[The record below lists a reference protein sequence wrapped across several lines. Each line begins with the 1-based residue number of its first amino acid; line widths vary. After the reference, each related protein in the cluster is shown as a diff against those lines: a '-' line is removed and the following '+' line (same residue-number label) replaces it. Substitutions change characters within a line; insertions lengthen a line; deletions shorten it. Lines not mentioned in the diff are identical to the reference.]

1 MNQKD
6 YYKIL
11 GVSENAEP
19 DEIKKAYRTLA
30 FRYHPDKTTGNEEM
44 MKELNEAYAVLSNPV
59 KRKEYNTLRQMYG
72 SYARD
77 QFRQTHTDQDIF
89 RDSDIGQIFEEFSRV
104 FGFSRPEDI
113 FSANHF
119 YGQTYR
125 TFEFRGH
132 GHSGRGLFF
141 YVPLRTVYK
150 QKLKKYPDQ
159 TNEKIAD
166 NKPIFSKFMAIA
178 LSLAHKIIARK
189 LGLELPQRGGDLYDV
204 IRLTREEVHNG
215 GKVPYLYEKIGNSR
229 NLLIAIPPGIK
240 DGQKIKLRDLGEKG
254 KNGGETGDLYL
265 KVKIGTPFPE
275 KINSFREVKQSLS
288 NLRLIVRIA
297 YILLI
302 LGCLLFLPAGTLDW
316 WRAWVLISVVA
327 ISIISTVGTMFGALP
342 GRRELLNESFRSP
355 IQKGQPLADKIIL
368 PLLVSTFLGLIVFIP
383 IDVFRFHA
391 MVKPGI
397 AISFLGLAFFSIGWG
412 IISLALKENPFA
424 VSVVTPQKERYHRLI
439 DTGIYGIVR
448 HPICAGGILLML
460 GMPLWLE
467 SYAATLLAIM
477 PIGMMILRILVEE
490 RLLTRELTGY
500 ESYMKSVQY
509 RIIPYIW

>member
-159 TNEKIAD
+159 TNEKIAE

-302 LGCLLFLPAGTLDW
+302 FGCLLFLPAGTLDW
-316 WRAWVLISVVA
+316 WRAWVLIGMVA
-327 ISIISTVGTMFGALP
+327 IGTVGAMFGVFP
-342 GRRELLNESFRSP
+342 GRGNLLNERFKPLVQPS
-355 IQKGQPLADKIIL
+355 QPLADKII
-368 PLLVSTFLGLIVFIP
+368 PLLFMSVLFGLIVFIP
-383 IDVFRFHA
+383 IDVFRFHV
-391 MVKPGI
+391 MVRPGI
-397 AISFLGLAFFSIGWG
+397 AISFFGLVFFSVGWR

-424 VSVVTPQKERYHRLI
+424 VPVVNPQKERHRRLI

-448 HPICAGGILLML
+448 HPIYAGGILLML

-467 SYAATLLAIM
+467 SYAATLLAII
-477 PIGMMILRILVEE
+477 PIGMIILRISVEE
-490 RLLTRELTGY
+490 KLLRRELTGY